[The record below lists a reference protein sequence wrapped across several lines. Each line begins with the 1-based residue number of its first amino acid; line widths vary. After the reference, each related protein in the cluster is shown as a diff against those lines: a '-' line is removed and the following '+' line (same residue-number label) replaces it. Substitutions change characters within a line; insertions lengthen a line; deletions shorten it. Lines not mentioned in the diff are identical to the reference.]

1 MDNEYS
7 ENTLEKISILKTR
20 KEHTLQQLQT
30 YRFVWWGW
38 ILSIIV
44 GTIGYYVIRVGE
56 HSEDIT
62 KSNMIIQLLFG
73 SIIGPFI
80 YAYILGAFRF
90 LLSSRLRH
98 IDMELVKS
106 GAIELQENID
116 QNFFTKLVQINFKY
130 LDQYYLQTQEQAN
143 KSFILSAFAS
153 ITGLIIIIVGIVM
166 MYFEKTTP
174 AYITTSAGILSEF
187 IAAIFFYLYNKTI
200 LKMSQYHQKLVL
212 TQNISLALKITDEME
227 PIEKNKAYALL
238 IDRLT
243 TDVNKYLVE
252 NKN

>member
-1 MDNEYS
+1 MENNYS
-7 ENTLEKISILKTR
+7 ENTQEEISILKKR
-20 KEHTLQQLQT
+20 KEHVLQQLQT

-38 ILSIIV
+38 ILSIVVGAIV
-44 GTIGYYVIRVGE
+44 YYVIRVGE
-56 HSEDIT
+56 NSEIIT

-73 SIIGPFI
+73 SIVGPFL
-80 YAYILGAFRF
+80 YAYILGAIRF
-90 LLSSRLRH
+90 ILSSRLQR
-98 IDMELVKS
+98 IDMDLVKL
-106 GAIELQENID
+106 GASELQENID
-116 QNFFTKLVQINFKY
+116 ENFFTKLVQINFKY

-153 ITGLIIIIVGIVM
+153 ITGLIIIVVGIVM
-166 MYFEKTTP
+166 IYFEKTTA
-174 AYITTSAGILSEF
+174 AYVTTSAGILSEF

-227 PIEKNKAYALL
+227 STEKNKAYALL

-243 TDVNKYLVE
+243 TDVNKHLVE
-252 NKN
+252 N